1 MKNARAIAATAAM
14 LTLAA
19 TAVSAQAQTIPVG
32 VTQQGGSRTITVEDL
47 TGAPLSS
54 LELDTSRSLPFRVHV
69 VDTTYDR
76 KAFTTEATMSNLYKS
91 TGGSSYDYATKIAS
105 NKISLDRLTAP
116 VDALNISSVLKPAF
130 TVVATITDPLLCA
143 TASLPVVGGV
153 CSKNLSSQLDG
164 VQQTVNSTVDL
175 SQLSKL
181 PLVPQAPAPGPFTN
195 PSFQGIGAGDTAG
208 IAAAGSTT
216 PTPHQVVGGVLGT
229 SAYLTAVQS
238 SLSTLVSGL
247 PAANVIAG
255 GENTLLAALTNTIS
269 IPSIL
274 PSQVSFAASLVNL
287 TAANVISQTG
297 TYYSYP
303 VLNVDT
309 TGAPQGAYRGTLV
322 LTTIET

>member
-1 MKNARAIAATAAM
+1 MAAA
-14 LTLAA
+14 LAVGA

-32 VTQQGGSRTITVEDL
+32 VTQSGGTRTITVEDL

-54 LELDTSRSLPFRVHV
+54 LELGTSRSLPFRVHV

-76 KAFTTEATMSNLYKS
+76 KAFTTEATMTNLYKS
-91 TGGSSYDYATKIAS
+91 TGASTYDYGTQIAS
-105 NKISLDRLTAP
+105 AKISLARLTAP
-116 VDALNISSVLKPAF
+116 VDALSISSVLKPAF

-153 CSKNLSSQLDG
+153 CTTNLSSQLDG
-164 VQQTVNSTVDL
+164 VQQTVSSTVDL
-175 SQLSKL
+175 SQLTKL
-181 PLVPQAPAPGPFTN
+181 PLIPQAPAPGPFTT

-208 IAAAGSTT
+208 IAAANGAI

-229 SAYLTAVQS
+229 SDYLAAAKTA
-238 SLSTLVSGL
+238 LTTLVAGA

-255 GENTLLAALTNTIS
+255 GENTLLAALTNTINV
-269 IPSIL
+269 PSIL
-274 PSQVSFAASLVNL
+274 PSQVTFVASLVDP
-287 TAANVISQTG
+287 TAANVLSQTG

-309 TGAPQGAYRGTLV
+309 TGAAQGAYRGTLV
-322 LTTIET
+322 LTTIES